1 MRKAYFFLIALIA
14 WALLFWW
21 HYVYNIKQLGPVAS
35 EPEPAVATAITP
47 TESST
52 TTALILFK
60 PKTYG
65 LIIEGGNTTLLDS
78 IMKEGSEGQL
88 LQITGLNAPDEQVG
102 LDFDLG
108 LARAAELKKLLLER
122 LPEDQIEI
130 YSDTISNFTYSK
142 DSLVDGIFYEWVD
155 GYQPMENTNDDANYH
170 LVDHDNKRI
179 KTELYE
185 DLFSQIAEKLVAT
198 GKKVIIR
205 GHTDNHGD
213 KELNFTIALRNA
225 KDIRDVFKAKGVN
238 RSQIETTS
246 RGEESPIA
254 DNELPEG
261 KKANRRIEIEI
272 EE

>member
-21 HYVYNIKQLGPVAS
+21 HYVYNIKQLGAASAPETAASTVAAPTPS
-35 EPEPAVATAITP
+35 ATSP
-47 TESST
+47 T
-52 TTALILFK
+52 LILFK

-65 LIIEGGNTTLLDS
+65 LIIEGGNTALLDS
-78 IMKEGSEGQL
+78 IMSEGAEGQL
-88 LQITGLNAPDEQVG
+88 LQITGLNAPDEQIG

-108 LARAAELKKLLLER
+108 EARAAELKKLLLER
-122 LPEDQIEI
+122 MPEDQIEI

-142 DSLVDGIFYEWVD
+142 DSLIDGIFYEWVD
-155 GYQPMENTNDDANYH
+155 GYQPIESIEAPNFY
-170 LVDHDNKRI
+170 LIDHDNKRI

-185 DLFSQIAEKLVAT
+185 DLLSKIAEKLVET
-198 GKKVIIR
+198 GGKVIIR
-205 GHTDNHGD
+205 GHTDDHGD

>member
-14 WALLFWW
+14 WAFLFWW
-21 HYVYNIKQLGPVAS
+21 HYVYNIKQLGVS
-35 EPEPAVATAITP
+35 TPETAI
-47 TESST
+47 ST
-52 TTALILFK
+52 TSESTASATVPALILFK

-65 LIIEGGNTTLLDS
+65 LIINGGNTAMLDS
-78 IMKEGSEGQL
+78 IISEGAEGQL
-88 LQITGLNAPDEQVG
+88 LQITGLVAPEEQVG

-108 LARAAELKKLLLER
+108 WARAAELKKLLLDR
-122 LPEDQIEI
+122 LSEDQIEI
-130 YSDTISNFTYSK
+130 YSDTISNFTYSR
-142 DSLVDGIFYEWVD
+142 DSLIDGIFYEWVD
-155 GYQPMENTNDDANYH
+155 GYQPVASIEDDNYY

-185 DLFSQIAEKLVAT
+185 DLFSKIAEKLIAS

-225 KDIRDVFKAKGVN
+225 KDIRDVLKAKGVS

-246 RGEESPIA
+246 RGEESPVA
-254 DNELPEG
+254 DNESAEG